1 MHVSDINHGV
11 MIVEMFLLSILAR
24 YAYRRPEPDVDMKAV
39 KGGTYTPNSNNDAV
53 VNVASNTPN
62 PVGTYS
68 TYDNQTMAL
77 DENSVNIKTVS

>member
-1 MHVSDINHGV
+1 

-24 YAYRRPEPDVDMKAV
+24 YAYRRPEPDVDMVV
-39 KGGTYTPNSNNDAV
+39 KGGTYKPNTNNDAV

-77 DENSVNIKTVS
+77 DENSVDIKTVS

>member
-1 MHVSDINHGV
+1 

-24 YAYRRPEPDVDMKAV
+24 YAYRRPEPDVDMEVV
-39 KGGTYTPNSNNDAV
+39 KGRPYTPKSNDDAV

-62 PVGTYS
+62 PVGTYN

-77 DENSVNIKTVS
+77 DENSVTIKTVS